1 MRMKR
6 PATRA
11 ASLVVPMRSEWHMRQ
26 NSESMNRCKAAT
38 HIALSWKRNT
48 IWLAFFSSR
57 VNLPMS
63 SINKFID
70 QIFMTLA
77 RQRAQGKPSPEAS
90 SSPNICGQLVVPY
103 REKTWIT
110 VATTASSSFHCQA
123 IHVAALCSAEPRGCP
138 SGAGAG
144 VHLQPAPHWHEAF
157 TGGPASSPCTSCASS
172 SSPASYIR
180 WMASTSHLKLSRRS
194 TCQA

>member
-110 VATTASSSFHCQA
+110 VATTASSSFHSPE
-123 IHVAALCSAEPRGCP
+123 VAPAVPARVFTCSLPHTGMRP
-138 SGAGAG
+138 SPEGLLLRHAQVVPHR
-144 VHLQPAPHWHEAF
+144 VHRLHTYGGWPLPHI
-157 TGGPASSPCTSCASS
+157 SN
-172 SSPASYIR
+172 
-180 WMASTSHLKLSRRS
+180 
-194 TCQA
+194 